1 MAYVGEALYCMR
13 RSAYCQQLDLAPP
26 PPLAGLYRG
35 VSNHRKN
42 YDKQVN
48 SLETLPRAGD

>member
-1 MAYVGEALYCMR
+1 
-13 RSAYCQQLDLAPP
+13 LAPP

-35 VSNHRKN
+35 ISNHRKN